1 MRHIFELTT
10 SQFGNANSVP
20 RLDFIWRVFGT
31 KFPAEVAKIVVHI
44 LGFFKIIPFKVKL
57 LWKLLEKI
65 VIFNWN
71 IWSHCNGKFWIFYFS
86 IETSGHTVRQIGAI
100 FQWKKLPARFNRLWA
115 GVKQEFDAAATT
127 LTLTSTTSTLA
138 ATANCWSDVSIVDDD
153 SSQLFQLFIQLF
165 NGVKDI

>member
-1 MRHIFELTT
+1 MATSFTKSGPVVMRHIFELTT

-86 IETSGHTVRQIGAI
+86 IETSGHTAMETFVKFVI
-100 FQWKKLPARFNRLWA
+100 FNWNIWPHCPPNWSNFSVKKVACTF
-115 GVKQEFDAAATT
+115 
-127 LTLTSTTSTLA
+127 
-138 ATANCWSDVSIVDDD
+138 
-153 SSQLFQLFIQLF
+153 
-165 NGVKDI
+165 